1 MIFISREPFANSKLI
16 VELSLDQS
24 DFAEKTDTIEIP
36 VAVIAPKLAYTAIVS
51 GRHGG
56 NTIEQGERAYLE
68 VQVQN
73 SGGLEARDVKL
84 KLNIANS
91 NVKIMDEN
99 VRVLPR
105 IPAGS
110 FSETVKF
117 DLLVLRKVQPGELPV
132 RISLTQADFSDV
144 DFEHKLMVK
153 AEGAEMMEVAAATGG
168 KARHFAS
175 SGSMGP
181 VLAIARP
188 QNGLRVYDES
198 LDISGTVVDAR
209 GIDRIEVKINGR
221 QKPVT
226 IASASTINKKE
237 FSASLPLKNGE
248 NRIVIAA
255 YNNNDIRS
263 EDIRIVYKVTAVGG
277 ESHIPPLSLFCD
289 VDKRALNLPAVGTN
303 TDHKKWAIVIG
314 VEKYRRAPSVP
325 YAQRD
330 AQAVYEYFTRLFRIP
345 AENCFALFDEQAT
358 LGEFLDLFEDRLPSL
373 VRKGDTVY
381 CYFAGHGV
389 PDIGEQ
395 TPYLLPYDGKP
406 SNPKRTAYASA
417 DLYASLGRLKAK
429 NVFVFLDACFS
440 GSAGRSSDQ
449 KLLFKGARPGVVQIK
464 DQILAQKNLA
474 LFAAAE
480 SNQISNAYQEKKHGL
495 FTYFLLKG
503 LGGKS
508 AHNSDGMIRVK
519 DLADYVKTNVHTISR
534 RFGANLA
541 QTPVVKG
548 GRGKEDLV
556 IVGKM
561 Q

>member
-1 MIFISREPFANSKLI
+1 M
-16 VELSLDQS
+16 
-24 DFAEKTDTIEIP
+24 
-36 VAVIAPKLAYTAIVS
+36 VIAPKLGYTAAVS

-84 KLNIANS
+84 KLNIANP
-91 NVKIMDEN
+91 NVKIMDGNE
-99 VRVLPR
+99 RVIPH
-105 IPAGS
+105 IPACT
-110 FSETVKF
+110 FSETLKF
-117 DLLVLRKVQPGELPV
+117 DLLVQRKVHPGELPV
-132 RISLTQADFSDV
+132 RIFLTQADFSDV

-168 KARHFAS
+168 KARRFTS
-175 SGSMGP
+175 SGSVGP

-198 LDISGTVVDAR
+198 LYLSGTVVDAR

-226 IASASTINKKE
+226 IASASTMNKKD
-237 FSASLPLKNGE
+237 FFASLHLKNGK
-248 NRIVIAA
+248 NRIVVAA
-255 YNNNDIRS
+255 YNNSDIRS
-263 EDIRIVYKVTAVGG
+263 EEVRIVYKVTAVGG
-277 ESHIPPLSLFCD
+277 KSHIPPLSLFCD
-289 VDKRALNLPAVGTN
+289 VDKKALELPAVGQN
-303 TDHKKWAIVIG
+303 VDHKKWAVVIG

-345 AENCFALFDEQAT
+345 AENCFAFFDEQAT
-358 LGEFLDLFEDRLPSL
+358 LGEFLDLFEDRLPAL

-389 PDIGEQ
+389 PDVGDQ
-395 TPYLLPYDGKP
+395 TSYLLPYDGKP

-440 GSAGRSSDQ
+440 GSAGRSLDQ
-449 KLLFKGARPGVVQIK
+449 KLLFEGARPGLMRIK
-464 DQILAQKNLA
+464 DLIPVQRNMIV
-474 LFAAAE
+474 FAAAE
-480 SNQISNAYQEKKHGL
+480 SNQASNAYQEKQHGL
-495 FTYFLLKG
+495 FTYYLLKG
-503 LGGKS
+503 LWVDS
-508 AHNSDGMIRVK
+508 AQNRSNVINVK
-519 DLADYVKTNVHTISR
+519 YLADYVKKTFITYHESS
-534 RFGANLA
+534 G
-541 QTPVVKG
+541 QTWFNFL
-548 GRGKEDLV
+548 R
-556 IVGKM
+556 
-561 Q
+561 